1 MITSKQIV
9 MVTCDDAGADTADIT
24 LINPLLRLEGL
35 CYAVAA
41 LLIYWQQGFSWWM
54 FAFLILVPDVSMLGY
69 FAGPRVGAI
78 CYNIV
83 HATPLTWALLIFGY
97 FTNNTFALPIAL
109 IWFAH
114 IGIDRVLGY
123 GLKYATGF
131 KDTHLGSL
139 DKPS

>member
-1 MITSKQIV
+1 MKR
-9 MVTCDDAGADTADIT
+9 
-24 LINPLLRLEGL
+24 LLRLEGL
-35 CYAVAA
+35 SYAVAA

-54 FAFLILVPDVSMLGY
+54 LALLILVPDLSMLGY
-69 FAGPRVGAI
+69 LAGVRIGAI

-83 HATPLTWALLIFGY
+83 HATPLPWALLIFAY
-97 FTNNTFALPIAL
+97 LANNTVALTIAI

-114 IGIDRVLGY
+114 IGIDRALGY